1 MSPQY
6 YIQIRI
12 AILTYQILSVTTF
25 SIIDFLSHIDK
36 EIAINSLAQL
46 ASYTATK
53 SVGNNFNPSNIL
65 PVISN
70 LKIGNDFIQMAST
83 VSQQRQR
90 VATLA
95 LLYSTAGSITKVG
108 DITSNVSMEALLAA
122 FGDYMIS
129 TINTHNTPFI
139 YRRPIRLLP
148 RFTFKCQLKLT
159 SFFYY

>member
-70 LKIGNDFIQMAST
+70 LKIGNDFIQMA
-83 VSQQRQR
+83 
-90 VATLA
+90 
-95 LLYSTAGSITKVG
+95 
-108 DITSNVSMEALLAA
+108 
-122 FGDYMIS
+122 
-129 TINTHNTPFI
+129 
-139 YRRPIRLLP
+139 
-148 RFTFKCQLKLT
+148 
-159 SFFYY
+159 